1 MLIITEKNNYY
12 NKVLKPF
19 ANENRK
25 RMTKAE
31 TCLWKHALRAKQTG
45 YTFNRQ
51 RPVLN
56 YIADF
61 MCKPLK
67 LIIEVDGI
75 THYLDSVK
83 QNDKIRQ
90 QNLEQAGFTVIRFTD
105 NEVLTDIGTVI
116 DKILETIKKLEN

>member
-1 MLIITEKNNYY
+1 MPIITEKNNYY
-12 NKVLKPF
+12 NKILKPF
-19 ANENRK
+19 ARENRK

-31 TCLWKHALRAKQTG
+31 ACLWKHALRAKQTG

-67 LIIEVDGI
+67 LIIEADGG
-75 THYLDSVK
+75 THLLESVK

-90 QNLEQAGFTVIRFTD
+90 SKLEQAGFTVIRFPD

-116 DKILETIKKLEN
+116 ERILETIKKLEN